1 MDIAQEKLESLVAR
15 PLVTVDAEATI
26 REVAATLADD
36 YIGVALVGG
45 DYPMGGGRPAQGIV
59 SERDIVRALAEGADP
74 DGERAW
80 EVMTLDLATASAGD
94 DLMGAAK
101 TMLDHEIRH
110 LPVTKDGAIIG
121 VVSERDVMRTL
132 VDRFRTPQVSA

>member
-1 MDIAQEKLESLVAR
+1 MDVADQKLESLVAR
-15 PLVTVDAEATI
+15 PLVNVDAQATL

-80 EVMTLDLATASAGD
+80 EVMTLDLATASADD
-94 DLMGAAK
+94 DLMDAAEA
-101 TMLDHEIRH
+101 MLDHEIRH
-110 LPVTKDGAIIG
+110 VPIVKDGAIIG

-132 VDRFRTPQVSA
+132 VDRHRTPRDSA

>member
-1 MDIAQEKLESLVAR
+1 MDVAQDKLESLVAR
-15 PLVTVDAEATI
+15 PLVTVDAQATL

-74 DGERAW
+74 DAECAW
-80 EVMTLDLATASAGD
+80 EVMTLELATASAGD
-94 DLMGAAK
+94 DLMGAAEA
-101 TMLDHEIRH
+101 MLENEIRH
-110 LPVTKDGAIIG
+110 VPVTKDGTIVG
-121 VVSERDVMRTL
+121 VVSERDVLRAL
-132 VDRFRTPQVSA
+132 VDLYRTPGDAA